1 MRTLAVLSND
11 ENLKNREHFTRGFDR
26 LYECMQNCRAPSKTP
41 FEENEKDIEKSIR
54 EIYKAPDEIE
64 ESKTAYR
71 PSAARQKAG
80 YSQRQD
86 WLKKRGIDIEGKDSV
101 SFVKFLRKLFE
112 ALDDDRSDT
121 LEPKELITH
130 LLAVG
135 IAPKASYIEKALLA
149 IYHTDDINSIN
160 MSKHQFVDLFKKDKR
175 TDLILEKLRVFTKEM
190 IQKEE
195 DQRLARIFASKDVA
209 KDPTKKPGHST
220 GISISESMFSAGL
233 SIFSQNKINRRGGI
247 ILEEKIDYNEHYD
260 TKMKLKYCS
269 MYDSSRLLKLWWSEL
284 DSAGEKLVSIKKLSK
299 YLTDKNFFSNIH
311 EARNYIL
318 EIKKPIGESLIT
330 RDHFD
335 RLFAKAI
342 LKGALKNIAYGLNT
356 GEFAGDEQPL
366 RMKIAMYQRRLMLNG
381 MKPVGGSLKKDGK
394 QVLKAL
400 YSYTKDDGDVEQLE
414 DIIRNI
420 NSKSVKDERKQVAME
435 QHKERTIDYLF
446 AIKESAAVYLD
457 KFGVL
462 SVDFS
467 KPIAVQSSETDSDL
481 ESDLSFSRKS
491 SRISQKPRA
500 SGNRSPPRRRIS
512 PIKDPVRRT
521 TSLPDSQKSKGRAKT
536 LAITLVKKAIELQNR
551 EKCEKPKY
559 FKYLKKTPY
568 PRNVRM
574 FRDNYLYKSYQQ
586 AILKNADI

>member
-64 ESKTAYR
+64 ESKTVFQ
-71 PSAARQKAG
+71 PSVARYKVG

-86 WLKKRGIDIEGKDSV
+86 WLKKKGIDIDGKDSV

-112 ALDDDRSDT
+112 ALDDDRSDS

-149 IYHTDDINSIN
+149 IYHTDDINSIS
-160 MSKHQFVDLFKKDKR
+160 MTKDQFVGLFKKDKR
-175 TDLILEKLRVFTKEM
+175 TDFILEKLRVFTKEM

-195 DQRLARIFASKDVA
+195 DQRLARVFASKDVA
-209 KDPTKKPGHST
+209 KDPAKKCVNST

-233 SIFSQNKINRRGGI
+233 SIFSPNKINRRGGV

-260 TKMKLKYCS
+260 TKMRLKYCS

-299 YLTDKNFFSNIH
+299 FLTEKKFFSNIH
-311 EARNYIL
+311 EARDYIF
-318 EIKKPIGESLIT
+318 EIKRPLGESLIT

-335 RLFAKAI
+335 RLFAKAV
-342 LKGALKNIAYGLNT
+342 LKGALKNIAYGLST
-356 GEFAGDEQPL
+356 GEFAGDELPL

-400 YSYTKDDGDVEQLE
+400 YSYTKDDGDVEPLE
-414 DIIRNI
+414 DIVRNI
-420 NSKSVKDERKQVAME
+420 NSRSVKDERKQVAME

-446 AIKESAAVYLD
+446 AIKESAAAYLD
-457 KFGVL
+457 KFGIL

-467 KPIAVQSSETDSDL
+467 RPIAPNTSDTESEY

-491 SRISQKPRA
+491 SRISQQPRA
-500 SGNRSPPRRRIS
+500 SGNRSPARRRMS
-512 PIKDPVRRT
+512 PIKDPVRRNSST
-521 TSLPDSQKSKGRAKT
+521 GDSQKGKGRTKT
-536 LAITLVKKAIELQNR
+536 LAMNLVRKAIELQNR
-551 EKCEKPKY
+551 EKNVKPKY
-559 FKYLKKTPY
+559 FKYLKKVPY

-586 AILKNADI
+586 AILKSADI